1 MSRGEPR
8 TQTAPDL
15 DSFIRRQPPDAAQQ
29 RPQVLAVH
37 EFHGDELLA
46 IRFAD
51 VVHATNAGVRNLA
64 RNAHFAVE
72 PVERY
77 FVVRYGFGQKLQRYR
92 LAQFEIIGA
101 IDLAHA
107 ALSEDADDAVTLGQK
122 HARRKPALDN

>member
-1 MSRGEPR
+1 M
-8 TQTAPDL
+8 
-15 DSFIRRQPPDAAQQ
+15 
-29 RPQVLAVH
+29 
-37 EFHGDELLA
+37 
-46 IRFAD
+46 
-51 VVHATNAGVRNLA
+51 RNLA

-107 ALSEDADDAVTLGQK
+107 ALSEDADDAVTLGQQ
-122 HARRKPALDN
+122 HARRKPALHN